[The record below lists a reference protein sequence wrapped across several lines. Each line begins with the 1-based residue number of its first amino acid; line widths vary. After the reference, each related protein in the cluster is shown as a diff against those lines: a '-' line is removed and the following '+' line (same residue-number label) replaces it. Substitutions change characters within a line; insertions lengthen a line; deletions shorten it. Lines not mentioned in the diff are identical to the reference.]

1 MIRMLYGGR
10 ERALCAALR
19 IYSHGIYNV
28 QITRRHL
35 LPSLTQKL
43 AYIVIAIAN
52 TIILHEIT
60 TACMCSCT
68 MQDLRYSSH
77 IVPEQKHLATA
88 ATIIGW
94 VAGTS
99 TTKQDDCGRIFG
111 SFRSFCLFFLENAL
125 HRKLCSAFR
134 HSRYVRSLVRLFMVD
149 ISQNMRFSNEYMNMM
164 LTCERD
170 ANNE

>member
-1 MIRMLYGGR
+1 
-10 ERALCAALR
+10 
-19 IYSHGIYNV
+19 
-28 QITRRHL
+28 
-35 LPSLTQKL
+35 
-43 AYIVIAIAN
+43 
-52 TIILHEIT
+52 
-60 TACMCSCT
+60 

-99 TTKQDDCGRIFG
+99 IRIFG

-125 HRKLCSAFR
+125 HQKLCSAFR

>member
-77 IVPEQKHLATA
+77 IVPEQKHPATA

-99 TTKQDDCGRIFG
+99 IRIFG
-111 SFRSFCLFFLENAL
+111 SFRSFCLFFFGKCTAPETLQCFSTFSLRSFA
-125 HRKLCSAFR
+125 RSPIYGR
-134 HSRYVRSLVRLFMVD
+134 HKSKYAVF
-149 ISQNMRFSNEYMNMM
+149 E
-164 LTCERD
+164 
-170 ANNE
+170 

>member
-35 LPSLTQKL
+35 LPSSTQKL